1 MIPTDLRWPDLIYVN
16 GPSSAGKTTLCRGL
30 QSAIPVAYLC
40 IGFDD
45 FVFTSAPRYY
55 LGADTLVQTSTDDY
69 TAQGVEMVTTSAPG
83 EPVSITA
90 VFGPVFRRLIL
101 SMPAAVRALVDG
113 GNHTIFDD
121 VLHDPEMYAN
131 RQQAFAG
138 LEVFTV
144 GVRCDLAVLEERE
157 RSRGDRVLGRAR
169 GLVDVV
175 HSFCDYDVVVDTG
188 TTEPDQCVAEVMA
201 GLERRAA

>member
-30 QSAIPVAYLC
+30 QSAIPVACVC

-45 FVFTSAPRYY
+45 
-55 LGADTLVQTSTDDY
+55 
-69 TAQGVEMVTTSAPG
+69 
-83 EPVSITA
+83 TA

-101 SMPAAVRALVDG
+101 SMPAAVGALVDG
-113 GNHTIFDD
+113 GNQTIFDD
-121 VLHDPEMYAN
+121 VLHDAEMDAN

-138 LEVFTV
+138 LDVFTV
-144 GVRCDLAVLEERE
+144 GDSCDVAVLEARE

-175 HSFCDYDVVVDTG
+175 HSFCGYDVVVDTG
-188 TTEPDQCVAEVMA
+188 MTGPDECVAEI
-201 GLERRAA
+201 LAAMRQR

>member
-1 MIPTDLRWPDLIYVN
+1 M
-16 GPSSAGKTTLCRGL
+16 
-30 QSAIPVAYLC
+30 AYAC

-55 LGADTLVQTSTDDY
+55 MGADTSVQTSIDDD

-113 GNHTIFDD
+113 GNRTIFDD
-121 VLHDPEMYAN
+121 VLHDAEMYAN

-138 LEVFTV
+138 LDVFTV
-144 GVRCDLAVLEERE
+144 GVRCDSAAPAASSMSCTV
-157 RSRGDRVLGRAR
+157 SATTTSSSTRAR
-169 GLVDVV
+169 RTRTSPSPRSWLRSG
-175 HSFCDYDVVVDTG
+175 SG
-188 TTEPDQCVAEVMA
+188 RTEP
-201 GLERRAA
+201 